1 MATETIW
8 YKDLLGWFTVKNYY
22 VILPMDNMSMAEKL
36 NALTRF
42 FVYLGVIL
50 ALVTLNYKYVFFGI
64 VACLLSAAMYEFEE
78 RKKKQAEK
86 FLDDNDL
93 AIHENKL
100 CARPTLENPFMNPN
114 RLGASSDAALPAQ
127 ACNTNSQDVQNSM
140 SANFDARFFKDVND
154 IWGRNASQR
163 EFYTVPSTTL
173 GGDQAGFAKWLY
185 GTGPTCKE
193 GDGLT
198 CYNKL
203 PNVSDV
209 NGGIRV

>member
-1 MATETIW
+1 MATIW
-8 YKDLLGWFTVKNYY
+8 YKDLPGWFTTENYY
-22 VILPMDNMSMAEKL
+22 VVLPMDNMSMAEKL

-50 ALVTLNYKYVFFGI
+50 ALITLNYKYVFFGI
-64 VACLLSAAMYEFEE
+64 VACLLSAAMFEFEE
-78 RKKKQAEK
+78 RKKARAEK
-86 FLDDNDL
+86 FLDENNL
-93 AIHENKL
+93 AVHDSKL
-100 CARPTLENPFMNPN
+100 CARPTMDNPFMNPD
-114 RLGASSDAALPAQ
+114 RMAASSDRELPAQ
-127 ACNTNSQDVQNSM
+127 ACNTDNAGVQASM
-140 SANFDARFFKDVND
+140 SANFDAKFYKDVND

-163 EFYTVPSTTL
+163 EFYTVPSTVL

-203 PNVSDV
+203 PNVNDV
-209 NGGIRV
+209 TGGIRG